1 MKKLNSP
8 MRRCLSAALLSLM
21 VPAAWAWTDKPVKLI
36 VPAPA
41 GGTMDV
47 IARLFGDQLAADL
60 GQPVIIDNKPGA
72 GGAIGIRAL
81 TSAPADGQTLMV
93 TASNVLTEIPN
104 VMKVPFDPLNDVK
117 PVGQLAQAS
126 LVLVVPPTSPA
137 TDLKSLIADIK
148 ANPGKLNYASYS
160 AGTVS
165 HYASAMLVKKEGLD
179 IQHVPFAGSPPA
191 LAALMGGQ
199 MAMMFDGVVTSKPQI
214 QGGKLRGIAVGSA
227 QRSKHLPDLPTMGEL
242 GYPEIAFSNWLG
254 VVVSAKVKPDLVEKI
269 HAAVAK
275 VASNPKV
282 SGRLG
287 AVGFDPAQDMSAAE
301 MAKAVKADYMRN
313 AAIVKQYG
321 ITIGR

>member
-1 MKKLNSP
+1 MNLQSTL
-8 MRRCLSAALLSLM
+8 RRSLSAALLGLM
-21 VPAAWAWTDKPVKLI
+21 VPTAWAWTDKPIKLI

-47 IARLFGDQLAADL
+47 IARLFGDQLSADL

-72 GGAIGIRAL
+72 GGAIGIRTL
-81 TSAPADGQTLMV
+81 VGAPADGQTLMV

-126 LVLVVPPTSPA
+126 LVLVTPPA
-137 TDLKSLIADIK
+137 TGAKDLKGLIAVIK
-148 ANPGKLNYASYS
+148 AKPGQLNYATYS

-165 HYASAMLVKKEGLD
+165 HYASAILAKREGLD
-179 IQHVPFAGSPPA
+179 MQHVPFAGSPPA

-199 MAMMFDGVVTSKPQI
+199 VSMMFDGVVTSKPQI
-214 QGGKLRGIAVGSA
+214 QAGKLVGIAVGSA
-227 QRSKHLPDLPTMGEL
+227 QRSKHLPDLPTMTEL

-254 VVVSAKVKPDLVEKI
+254 VVVSSKVSPALTEKI

-282 SGRLG
+282 SGRLN
-287 AVGFDPAQDMSAAE
+287 AVGFDAPKDMSAAQL
-301 MAKAVKADYMRN
+301 AADVKAEYERN
-313 AAIVKQYG
+313 AGIVKQNG
-321 ITIGR
+321 ITMGK